1 MPRPVDSAR
10 FSVRAIGEAI
20 ELFQLAFLEVAVV
33 RLPLADFVLK
43 GGANMRFFFASQRRS
58 RDIDFDYRG
67 QRFDAF
73 ADRVDDVLSSRA
85 LAELLRER
93 HVTLSDPRRSK
104 QTATT
109 RRWKVALGGE
119 ALFDATSKV
128 EFSARREMSTDYEL
142 RQIDPV
148 LAGRLGS
155 RPVRLNRYGPIAMVM
170 QKIGAL
176 RLRGETQPRDVFDL
190 DLLFRNHPG
199 ALAEAAV
206 DAAALEVAS
215 ARALALSYEDYRS
228 TVADYLEEDVVDVL
242 GTEDAWHDLVLR
254 VTARLDARRA
264 ELER

>member
-119 ALFDATSKV
+119 ALFDATKRASDRK
-128 EFSARREMSTDYEL
+128 ST
-142 RQIDPV
+142 
-148 LAGRLGS
+148 
-155 RPVRLNRYGPIAMVM
+155 RLNSS
-170 QKIGAL
+170 
-176 RLRGETQPRDVFDL
+176 
-190 DLLFRNHPG
+190 H
-199 ALAEAAV
+199 
-206 DAAALEVAS
+206 
-215 ARALALSYEDYRS
+215 
-228 TVADYLEEDVVDVL
+228 
-242 GTEDAWHDLVLR
+242 
-254 VTARLDARRA
+254 
-264 ELER
+264 